1 MKSRIGDPNLA
12 TAEPRRPKP
21 RPLLSWLSF
30 GAVVSLVGIIG
41 FKFPETALAGV
52 AAPFLTVT
60 VQVDN
65 YSQASPAVLAAAE
78 QEAGRIL
85 GEAGLRAVWLECPM
99 VPSTAEPQGPCKKAP
114 EATEIRLRIL
124 PAPVQNKVQ
133 DTVFGFTVHPVL
145 ASVYYGSAV
154 RLAKSE
160 DAEFEAPIILGCVI
174 AHEIGHLL
182 LGPNSHSVAGIM
194 QRQWERKQ
202 VDQAMTGTLL
212 FMPEQSKLMRAQAQ
226 TRIGLQKP

>member
-1 MKSRIGDPNLA
+1 MKSKIGDPNLA

-114 EATEIRLRIL
+114 EATEIRLRMVPDEKSVRPLWLSL
-124 PAPVQNKVQ
+124 PNRNREAQSVRETGLSQVSAISRC
-133 DTVFGFTVHPVL
+133 
-145 ASVYYGSAV
+145 ASACKRSSSVTDVEGPSRGSA
-154 RLAKSE
+154 
-160 DAEFEAPIILGCVI
+160 
-174 AHEIGHLL
+174 
-182 LGPNSHSVAGIM
+182 SHG
-194 QRQWERKQ
+194 RFGLF
-202 VDQAMTGTLL
+202 QAARR
-212 FMPEQSKLMRAQAQ
+212 S
-226 TRIGLQKP
+226 